1 MQTAASSRSFGLLL
15 AVIFFALA
23 GLSYWAHGHLY
34 PYWAAAG
41 AVFLVIAIVVP
52 RVLAPLKR
60 LWIRLGYVLH
70 VIVGP
75 VVLGLSYVIAI
86 VPVGL
91 LTRMFGKDLLAERWD
106 RSAQSY
112 WQKRPAG
119 GPAPESLR
127 DQF

>member
-1 MQTAASSRSFGLLL
+1 MQPAASSRSFGLLL
-15 AVIFFALA
+15 AGVFLVLA
-23 GLSYWAHGHLY
+23 ALSYWGHGRFY
-34 PYWAAAG
+34 AYWGTAG
-41 AVFLVIAIVVP
+41 AAVLIVSILMP

-60 LWIRLGYVLH
+60 LWLRLGHVLH
-70 VIVGP
+70 IIVGP
-75 VVLGLSYVIAI
+75 VVLGLSYVVAI

-112 WQKRPAG
+112 WHKRPAG

>member
-1 MQTAASSRSFGLLL
+1 MQTGASSRSFGLLI
-15 AVIFFALA
+15 AGVFFVLA
-23 GLSYWAHGHLY
+23 GLSYWAHGRLY
-34 PYWAAAG
+34 PYWGGAG
-41 AVFLVIAIVVP
+41 AVFLAMSILVP

-60 LWIRLGYVLH
+60 LWIRLGHVLH
-70 VIVGP
+70 VVVGP

-86 VPVGL
+86 IPVGL

-112 WQKRPAG
+112 WHKRPAG